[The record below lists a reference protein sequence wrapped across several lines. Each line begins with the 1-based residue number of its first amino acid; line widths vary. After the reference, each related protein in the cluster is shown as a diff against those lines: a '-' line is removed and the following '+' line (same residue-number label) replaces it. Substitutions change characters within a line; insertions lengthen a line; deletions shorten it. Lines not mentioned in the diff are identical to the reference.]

1 MTKLKGFSSFH
12 NFQHEDKGI
21 RIWKAFS
28 VGSGRF
34 IPHSNIFLQH
44 QGPTNLKVEEDQDFF
59 PEVSGRSFKTKQD
72 KTSYPEVQ
80 IYECSEP
87 GCCQEFDSMEDLD
100 VHMELG
106 VHEIVHPNESI
117 YDQLRRQ
124 WAAQFGNVT
133 VHKSNTEPISGDN
146 TIHSEGESDCPSS
159 ALPMGWAL
167 HAPASKSRFPDCVKL
182 YLKAKFDLGE
192 RTGEKADSQQVAL
205 DMRNARN
212 EDGDRLFQRDQW
224 LTKNQVKGFFSR
236 LAVARR
242 KNVGTNDSEDD
253 LVSLSEIDDVS
264 GNQWMEELE
273 SLQEE
278 QERCSL
284 LEAVESQMGVTH
296 PIIFDTYDLCEC
308 NEQNRLNVFKIVMLK
323 EICST
328 FDIAFK
334 SRETK
339 GMLLAKL
346 KEMLDQCSCSI

>member
-1 MTKLKGFSSFH
+1 M
-12 NFQHEDKGI
+12 
-21 RIWKAFS
+21 
-28 VGSGRF
+28 
-34 IPHSNIFLQH
+34 
-44 QGPTNLKVEEDQDFF
+44 KVEEGQEFF

-72 KTSYPEVQ
+72 KTSNLKSDMEVR

-106 VHEIVHPNESI
+106 VHELVHPNESI

-133 VHKSNTEPISGDN
+133 VDKSNTLSSSADN
-146 TIHSEGESDCPSS
+146 TIHSEGESGCRLG
-159 ALPMGWAL
+159 LPMGWAL
-167 HAPASKSRFPDCVKL
+167 HAPASKSRFPDCVKV

-192 RTGEKADSQQVAL
+192 RTGEKADSQQVAM

-212 EDGDRLFQRDQW
+212 EDRDGLFQRDQW
-224 LTKNQVKGFFSR
+224 LTKNQVKSFLSR
-236 LAVARR
+236 LAAAHR

-253 LVSLSEIDDVS
+253 VVGLSEIDDVS
-264 GNQWMEELE
+264 ESQWMDEVE
-273 SLQEE
+273 SLEEE

-296 PIIFDTYDLCEC
+296 PIIYDTYDLCEC
-308 NEQNRLNVFKIVMLK
+308 NKENRLNIFKIVMLK

-334 SRETK
+334 SRDTK
-339 GMLLAKL
+339 GMLITKL
-346 KEMLDQCSCSI
+346 KEMLDQCSCST